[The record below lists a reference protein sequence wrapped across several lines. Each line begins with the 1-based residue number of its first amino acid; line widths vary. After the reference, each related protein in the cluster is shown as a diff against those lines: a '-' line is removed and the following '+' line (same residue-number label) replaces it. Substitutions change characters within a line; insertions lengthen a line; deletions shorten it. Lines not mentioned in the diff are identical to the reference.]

1 MPAAQGERNIDR
13 GAHGKGSRVMNI
25 PRSAFAVAL
34 SAPLLSGWPELPAA
48 QQAERLG
55 LLDIERRTIAIFE
68 RAAPSVVQIAG
79 RRTGDNQAFEN
90 RIQGGSGFIWDTRGH
105 VVTNDHVVRGTSVIA
120 IRLSTGEAV
129 RAQVIGLAPTYDIA
143 VLRLVNP
150 REIPPPLPVGTSFD
164 LKVGQ
169 LTFAIGTPY
178 GLEQSLTTGVVSALK
193 RRLPIARGR
202 ELTNVIQTDAAINP
216 GSSGGPLLD
225 SSGRLIGVNT
235 AIYSPSG
242 ASAGVGFAIPVD
254 VVSRVV
260 PELIRHGRVPMP
272 GIGLI
277 PAAESVATRLGVKGI
292 VVWRIVP
299 NSPAARAGLKGVNAE
314 AGTIG
319 DVIVSI
325 AGKPALRVTDYT
337 EELERVGVGGK
348 IEITYRRDGKEY
360 SVAVPVVDTPRSPPQ
375 R

>member
-1 MPAAQGERNIDR
+1 
-13 GAHGKGSRVMNI
+13 MNI
-25 PRSAFAVAL
+25 ARFALAVAL
-34 SAPLLSGWPELPAA
+34 SAPFVPAGLDLAVA
-48 QQAERLG
+48 QRTEDFG

-68 RAAPSVVQIAG
+68 RAAPSVVQIVG
-79 RRTGDNQAFEN
+79 RRTADNQTSEN
-90 RIQGGSGFIWDTRGH
+90 RIQGGSGFIWDAQGH

-120 IRLSTGEAV
+120 IRLSTGEVV

-150 REIPPPLPVGTSFD
+150 KEIPPPLPVGTSAD

-178 GLEQSLTTGVVSALK
+178 GLEQSLTTGVISALK
-193 RRLPIARGR
+193 RRLPTTRGR

-254 VVSRVV
+254 VVRRIV
-260 PELIRHGRVPMP
+260 PELIRHGRVPTP

-277 PAAESVATRLGVKGI
+277 PAPDAVAVRLGVKGI
-292 VVWRIVP
+292 VVERIVP
-299 NSPAARAGLKGVNAE
+299 DSPAARAGLRGASPA

-319 DVIVSI
+319 DVIVAI
-325 AGKPALRVTDYT
+325 AGKPALRIADYT

-348 IEITYRRDGKEY
+348 IKITYRRNDTEY
-360 SVAVPVVDTPRSPPQ
+360 SVELTVVDTARPPPQ